1 MHFTRLFV
9 TLYPNI
15 SYVKMTNSTI
25 IQRCSLSHVEQYGK
39 IYAYAFS
46 GEPWKDDWTVDG
58 ATTHVREILENK
70 QAFGLEYV
78 KDGQVIGFIL
88 GSSMLFHY
96 GRTFEVN
103 DLAVSPTY
111 QRRGIANELMQAL
124 MAEMKDRGIIALHLI
139 TASEGVLPR
148 FYEKLGFTKET
159 RVMLMG
165 KDL

>member
-1 MHFTRLFV
+1 
-9 TLYPNI
+9 
-15 SYVKMTNSTI
+15 MTNSTI
-25 IQRCSLSHVEQYGK
+25 IQQCSLSHVEQYGI
-39 IYAYAFS
+39 IYADAFS
-46 GEPWKDDWTVDG
+46 GEPWKDHWTVDD
-58 ATTHVREILENK
+58 ATTHVREILNCK

-78 KDGQVIGFIL
+78 KDGQVIGFVL

-96 GRTFEVN
+96 GRAFEVN

-111 QRRGIANELMQAL
+111 QRQGVANELMEAL
-124 MAEMKDRGIIALHLI
+124 ISEMKDRGILSLHLI
-139 TASEGVLPR
+139 TASEGALPR

>member
-1 MHFTRLFV
+1 
-9 TLYPNI
+9 
-15 SYVKMTNSTI
+15 MTNSTI
-25 IQRCSLSHVEQYGK
+25 IQRCSFSHVEQYGK
-39 IYAYAFS
+39 IYADAFS
-46 GEPWKDDWTVDG
+46 GEPWKDHWTVDD
-58 ATTHVREILENK
+58 ATTHVREILDCK

-78 KDGQVIGFIL
+78 KDSQVIGFVL

-111 QRRGIANELMQAL
+111 QRQGIANELMEAL
-124 MAEMKDRGIIALHLI
+124 ISEMKDRGILSLHLI

>member
-1 MHFTRLFV
+1 
-9 TLYPNI
+9 
-15 SYVKMTNSTI
+15 MTNSTI
-25 IQRCSLSHVEQYGK
+25 IQRCSLAHVEQYGK
-39 IYAYAFS
+39 IYADAFS
-46 GEPWKDDWTVDG
+46 GEPWKDDWTVDD

-103 DLAVSPTY
+103 DLAVSPAY
-111 QRRGIANELMQAL
+111 QRQGIANELMQTL

>member
-1 MHFTRLFV
+1 
-9 TLYPNI
+9 
-15 SYVKMTNSTI
+15 MTNSTI